1 MDLFHNISLLYS
13 FVSTS
18 LVHAKYEDFRGPTNG
33 LELQRLSETRW
44 VCHNVRVN
52 LQSIIDTLNYF
63 ADSSAN
69 VDANRRSEARG
80 LLSFM
85 DTCFVA
91 ELCILEE
98 VLAKQKTLHLALQLE
113 TVDLPAATLMVQASI
128 VYCGREL
135 SGGFASEGWAQVWG
149 ASTIY
154 YLNSTFRV
162 HNGDRFSE

>member
-98 VLAKQKTLHLALQLE
+98 TDSLKRRV
-113 TVDLPAATLMVQASI
+113 P
-128 VYCGREL
+128 EL
-135 SGGFASEGWAQVWG
+135 TDSAMYLVSSSNARDSFIFASCLQVFG
-149 ASTIY
+149 LAC
-154 YLNSTFRV
+154 
-162 HNGDRFSE
+162 E